1 MNKVNEINNNV
12 TNSILKRFWSSDF
25 AVIGIFSALAVLL
38 HLIAIEGFGYF
49 RDEFYY
55 ISCSDHLD
63 FGYVDQPPLSILL
76 LKLIRLVL
84 GDSLIA
90 IRILPVLAAGLF
102 VFLTGVIAR
111 ELGGKKFA
119 LLLASVAAFAPIGN
133 FFLYNVYSM
142 NFLDH
147 LFWLACIFIL
157 LRIIKTGDPKYWLLF
172 GLTAGLGLQNKI
184 SVLFLCFGIVVG
196 LVLTKE
202 RKHFR
207 SKYLWLGAATAGLLF
222 LPYVLWNMA
231 HGWPHLEF
239 IHNAK
244 AYKMVATS
252 PVEFLKGQIL
262 YNNPGT
268 LLIWLAGLW
277 YFFFH
282 REGKKYRL
290 FGWLFLS
297 IYVLLTL
304 QQAKDYYMSGIYPIL
319 FAGGAVLIETWL
331 RQKQWTWPKP
341 ILIIMILV
349 PTLILIPFALP
360 VLPVDTTAKW
370 MQTVGLTHTS
380 GENHEM
386 GILPQ
391 HFADMHGWEAMVEK
405 VAGVYNTLSPEEKK
419 ECMIFATNY
428 GITGAINLLGKKYN
442 LPPAFS
448 GHNSHFFWPPKR
460 HTGNVMIIVGLRK
473 KDLENTFK
481 EVIIADRTNCKYC
494 MPYENNKAIHLCRG
508 SNRTLGEIWPNVKHF
523 E

>member
-1 MNKVNEINNNV
+1 MNRRV
-12 TNSILKRFWSSDF
+12 TNSILKRFWSPDF

-55 ISCSDHLD
+55 ISCSEHPG

-84 GDSLIA
+84 GDSRIA

-102 VFLTGVIAR
+102 VFLTGLIAR

-119 LLLASVAAFAPIGN
+119 LFLATAAAFAPIGN

-147 LFWLACIFIL
+147 FFWLACIFIV
-157 LRIIKTGDPKYWLLF
+157 LRIIKTGNPKYWLLF

-196 LVLTKE
+196 LLLTKE
-202 RKHFR
+202 RKQVKR
-207 SKYLWLGAATAGLLF
+207 KYLWFGAAAAGLLF

-252 PVEFLKGQIL
+252 PLEFLEGQIL

-290 FGWLFLS
+290 FGWMFVS
-297 IYVLLTL
+297 IYLLLTL

-319 FAGGAVLIETWL
+319 FAGGAVLIDTWL
-331 RQKQWTWPKP
+331 RQKQWAWLKP
-341 ILIIMILV
+341 LLIILILV
-349 PTLILIPFALP
+349 PTLILIPFTLP
-360 VLPVDTTAKW
+360 VLPVETTVKW
-370 MQTVGLTHTS
+370 VQTVGLTPTG

-386 GILPQ
+386 GVLPQ

-405 VAGVYNTLSPEEKK
+405 VAGVYNTLSPQEKK
-419 ECMIFATNY
+419 ECLIFATNY
-428 GITGAINLLGKKYN
+428 GVTGAINLLGKKYN

-448 GHNSHFFWPPKR
+448 GHNSHFFWPPKGY
-460 HTGNVMIIVGLRK
+460 TGNVMIIVGFKK
-473 KDLENTFK
+473 KDLENTFN
-481 EVIIADRTNCKYC
+481 EVIIADRTGCKYC
-494 MPYENNKAIHLCRG
+494 MPYEKNKPIHLCRG
-508 SNRTLGEIWPNVKHF
+508 IKRTLEEIWPEVKHF